1 TSQGKLDVAVRVIYA
16 RMYLYI
22 NTCTLL
28 EHQRYEIMAQSLS
41 TLGTVTASSFY
52 SGDGSP
58 AAQGDYV
65 TGRTKGG
72 AFNSGGFAPQYIEI
86 QLPRTYSI
94 YSVCLRVSQLPDG
107 VTVHEIYMGSTS
119 SSLSLVTTLNGYTHS
134 DEWLNTTY
142 NPMVSGISVV
152 RVHTVS
158 SPSW

>member
-1 TSQGKLDVAVRVIYA
+1 
-16 RMYLYI
+16 MYLYI